1 MSLNIKDAEAHELAQ
16 AIAKDTG
23 ETMTHVVVSALRDRF
38 EALKR
43 KKARASEVEL
53 IQIAERTASLIR
65 SNTEDHASLLYDE
78 RGMPK

>member
-43 KKARASEVEL
+43 KQARASEVEL